1 MPDIQRDRGP
11 KGRWG
16 QFSRTAA
23 FWVLM
28 FLIPLLIYQV
38 ANGSRGKNRAE
49 ELSYSTFHAQL
60 KEKNISEITI
70 VDGKKLEGKLRNP
83 IAVGGQTNRPLQE
96 FWTHL
101 PIKDSETLLKE
112 IEENNVTIIKGALP
126 RQNWWA

>member
-16 QFSRTAA
+16 QFSRTAS

-38 ANGSRGKNRAE
+38 ATPRNKDRAE
-49 ELSYSTFHAQL
+49 EMSYSTFQGQL
-60 KEKNISEITI
+60 RDKNIIEVTI
-70 VDGKKLEGKLRNP
+70 VDGKKLEGTLRNP
-83 IAVGGQTNRPLQE
+83 IAPDGQGNRPIKE

-101 PIKDSETLLKE
+101 PIKDSETLLKQL
-112 IEENNVTIIKGALP
+112 EE
-126 RQNWWA
+126 